1 MKTKTNKKLK
11 NFNIKIEEELLKQ
24 FKIKTTI
31 NDKKMVDV
39 IRECILNYIKN
50 N

>member
-1 MKTKTNKKLK
+1 MENKNNKKLK
-11 NFNIKIEEELLKQ
+11 NLNIKIEENLLKE

-31 NDKKMVDV
+31 NNEKMTKI
-39 IRECILNYIKN
+39 IRKCIINYIKN